1 MTFIYFFIS
10 YLFIINMF
18 IDDWQDAKSG
28 PMKKLGDSLR
38 ANPEFMYN
46 TLDEAY
52 DLVRASLN
60 KTIKKIVFPAVRQK
74 LKEPF
79 FNKSTLEFP
88 NQSPDWHDRRMAYAK
103 LEQNSWQLCS
113 DEFAEEHRLFSRFLL
128 GN

>member
-1 MTFIYFFIS
+1 
-10 YLFIINMF
+10 
-18 IDDWQDAKSG
+18 
-28 PMKKLGDSLR
+28 MKKLGDSLR

-88 NQSPDWHDRRMAYAK
+88 NQSPD
-103 LEQNSWQLCS
+103 
-113 DEFAEEHRLFSRFLL
+113 
-128 GN
+128 